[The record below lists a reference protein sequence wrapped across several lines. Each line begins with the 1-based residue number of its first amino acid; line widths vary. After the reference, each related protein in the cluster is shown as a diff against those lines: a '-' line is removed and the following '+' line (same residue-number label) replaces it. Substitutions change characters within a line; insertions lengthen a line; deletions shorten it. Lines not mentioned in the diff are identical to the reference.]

1 MFFTTSGSSST
12 LNILSGKLS
21 NLEYEYKS
29 GTLATGLYL
38 EKVKWQ
44 LENKTVISAPSVK
57 FNWNPK
63 CWNAKEV
70 CISQMA
76 VDQLVV
82 DIADSNE
89 EADVI
94 SLSPIDLP
102 VSIIADTLII
112 DEVLINKGGD
122 SPMIFNDVNFVGR
135 LEGSML
141 EITRLKLDWL
151 WLQADFRGTMR
162 LNKDYPVTAK
172 GTLISTD
179 PSMSLPIQSSWRLGG
194 DLLGMQLDADFTAP
208 YGAELSGTYSMLRA
222 GLPADIKITWPTAP
236 WPRQDDEPQIFC
248 RQRRAINYRYRS

>member
-1 MFFTTSGSSST
+1 MASARTITRFDCTYQLGHDCDANITKILITVYWSFTNSYHTLNSWMFFTTSGSSST
-12 LNILSGKLS
+12 LNILSGKLN

-94 SLSPIDLP
+94 SLS
-102 VSIIADTLII
+102 LIHI
-112 DEVLINKGGD
+112 
-122 SPMIFNDVNFVGR
+122 
-135 LEGSML
+135 
-141 EITRLKLDWL
+141 
-151 WLQADFRGTMR
+151 
-162 LNKDYPVTAK
+162 
-172 GTLISTD
+172 
-179 PSMSLPIQSSWRLGG
+179 
-194 DLLGMQLDADFTAP
+194 
-208 YGAELSGTYSMLRA
+208 
-222 GLPADIKITWPTAP
+222 
-236 WPRQDDEPQIFC
+236 
-248 RQRRAINYRYRS
+248 